1 MSWRR
6 WLPAIVYIVLIFLV
20 SSIPS
25 LKAPGGSFMLADKV
39 AHVIEYALL
48 GLLLYYVAGGWF
60 GRVRWVAMLLLVALG
75 ASVGALDEVY
85 QSYVPGRE
93 MSGYDWY
100 ADIIG
105 VTLGL
110 LLMSG
115 MRPAA
120 VEGQS

>member
-1 MSWRR
+1 
-6 WLPAIVYIVLIFLV
+6 
-20 SSIPS
+20 
-25 LKAPGGSFMLADKV
+25 
-39 AHVIEYALL
+39 
-48 GLLLYYVAGGWF
+48 
-60 GRVRWVAMLLLVALG
+60 MLLLVALG

-93 MSGYDWY
+93 MSVYDWY